1 MRERRSAVAGTRVMS
16 ATGTTTL
23 TSGVVD
29 PSSSAMTVTG
39 RVPPRNRAISSRGA
53 TVADSPMRWAG
64 RFRRPSSRSRDR
76 ARWVPR
82 FSPAKEWISSTTT
95 VSTVRSVCRTAL
107 VSMR

>member
-23 TSGVVD
+23 TSGVAG
-29 PSSSAMTVTG
+29 SSSAMTVTG
-39 RVPPRNRAISSRGA
+39 RAPPRKRAISARGA

-64 RFRRPSSRSRDR
+64 RFRRLSRRSRDR

-82 FSPAKEWISSTTT
+82 LAPAKEWISSTMT
-95 VSTVRSVCRTAL
+95 VSTVRSVARTAL